1 MENQTQKPKKK
12 FYKRWWFWVIVVIVI
27 FIIIGS
33 SGSKNTTNNTNNTG
47 ATQSQNNVQVTP
59 AIKVSASEIYA
70 DYKANQVAA
79 DTKYKGK
86 TIEVSGTINSIGK
99 DILDTPYVSL
109 NAGDILSTVQC
120 MFDKGDSAQLATLA
134 KDTRIVLTGKV
145 RGQVIMNVLLD
156 NCSIV
161 K

>member
-12 FYKRWWFWVIVVIVI
+12 IYKRWWFWVLAVIVI

-33 SGSKNTTNNTNNTG
+33 SGSKNTTSNNS
-47 ATQSQNNVQVTP
+47 TQSAQNGAQQQAPTIQVT
-59 AIKVSASEIYA
+59 AAELSA

-86 TIEVSGTINSIGK
+86 IIQVTGTISNIGK

-109 NAGDILSTVQC
+109 NTGDIITGVQC
-120 MFDKGDSAQLATLA
+120 MFDKSDQSQLATLA
-134 KDTRIVLTGKV
+134 KDTRITLQGKV
-145 RGQVIMNVLLD
+145 KGELMNVLLD

>member
-1 MENQTQKPKKK
+1 
-12 FYKRWWFWVIVVIVI
+12 VLVVVVI

-33 SGSKNTTNNTNNTG
+33 SGSKNNTNNTG
-47 ATQSQNNVQVTP
+47 ATQSQNNVPSAP
-59 AIKVSASEIYA
+59 AIKVGASELYA
-70 DYKANQVAA
+70 DYKANQVSA

-120 MFDKGDSAQLATLA
+120 MFDKSDSAQLASLA
-134 KDTRIVLTGKV
+134 KDTRITLSGKV
-145 RGQVIMNVLLD
+145 RGEVIMNVLLD

>member
-33 SGSKNTTNNTNNTG
+33 SGSKNTTNNTGSN
-47 ATQSQNNVQVTP
+47 QSQNNVQATP
-59 AIKVSASEIYA
+59 AIKVSASELYA

-86 TIEVSGTINSIGK
+86 TVEVTGTINNIGK
-99 DILDTPYVSL
+99 DILDTPYVAL
-109 NAGDILSTVQC
+109 NAGDILSVVQC
-120 MFDKGDSAQLATLA
+120 MFDKSDSAQLATLA
-134 KDTRIVLTGKV
+134 KDTRITLTGKV
-145 RGQVIMNVLLD
+145 KGEVIMNVLLD

>member
-1 MENQTQKPKKK
+1 MENQTEKPKKK

-33 SGSKNTTNNTNNTG
+33 SGSKNTTNNTGT
-47 ATQSQNNVQVTP
+47 TQSQNNVSSAP
-59 AIKVSASEIYA
+59 AIKVSASELYA

-86 TIEVSGTINSIGK
+86 TVEVTGTINNIGK
-99 DILDTPYVSL
+99 DILDTPYVAL
-109 NAGDILSTVQC
+109 NAGDILSVVQC
-120 MFDKGDSAQLATLA
+120 MFDKSDSAQLATLA
-134 KDTRIVLTGKV
+134 KDTRITLTGKV
-145 RGQVIMNVLLD
+145 KGEVIMNVLLD

>member
-1 MENQTQKPKKK
+1 MENQTGKLKKK

-27 FIIIGS
+27 FVIIGS
-33 SGSKNTTNNTNNTG
+33 SGSKNTTNNTGSN
-47 ATQSQNNVQVTP
+47 QSQNNVQATP
-59 AIKVSASEIYA
+59 AIKVSASELYA

-120 MFDKGDSAQLATLA
+120 MFDKSDSTQLGTLA
-134 KDTRIVLTGKV
+134 KDTRITLTGKV
-145 RGQVIMNVLLD
+145 RGEVIMNVLLD

>member
-1 MENQTQKPKKK
+1 MENQTQKSKKK

-33 SGSKNTTNNTNNTG
+33 SGSKNTENGNS
-47 ATQSQNNVQVTP
+47 TQSSKNNIAQQAP
-59 AIKVSASEIYA
+59 AIQVSASELYA

-86 TIEVSGTINSIGK
+86 TVEVSGTINSIGK

-120 MFDKGDSAQLATLA
+120 MFDKSDSAQLATLA
-134 KDTRIVLTGKV
+134 KDTRITLTGKV
-145 RGQVIMNVLLD
+145 RGEVIMNVLLD